1 MINEMINKEQVKAI
15 AFDFGGTLDSPFLHW
30 MDVYLQLYTG
40 KLGLPL
46 TRENFR
52 DSYVHAERMMEQ
64 LQPVKPHHS
73 LLETQQFKTRL
84 QFNSL
89 IERGVLADIP
99 AHKEILPQEAARLV
113 TEYSSSFV
121 EQSKEIL
128 AELSKRYTLLL
139 VSNYY
144 GNIKQIATDL
154 GIAAYFFSITD
165 STIEGVRKP
174 DPALW
179 KIAIERASFA
189 MSKVVIVG
197 DSWKNDIVP
206 ALALGCQAIQ
216 GVPVLPDEESEVTRI
231 TSLRELLI
239 LL

>member
-1 MINEMINKEQVKAI
+1 MINKEPVKAI

-30 MDVYLQLYTG
+30 MDIYLQLYAHR
-40 KLGLPL
+40 LSLPL

-52 DSYVHAERMMEQ
+52 DSYVHAERMMEKQ
-64 LQPVKPHHS
+64 QPVKPHHS

-84 QFNSL
+84 QFDDL
-89 IERGVLADIP
+89 IGRGILADTP
-99 AHKEILPQEAARLV
+99 ANREQLPMEAARLV
-113 TEYSSSFV
+113 TEYSSGYV
-121 EQSKEIL
+121 EQSKGVLE
-128 AELSKRYTLLL
+128 ALSKRYTLLL

-154 GIAAYFFSITD
+154 GIASYFHSITD

-179 KIAIERASFA
+179 RIAIERASFP
-189 MSKVVIVG
+189 MNEVVIVG
-197 DSWKNDIVP
+197 DSMKNDIRP

-216 GVPVLPDEESEVTRI
+216 GIPVLPEESSEVTCI
-231 TSLRELLI
+231 TSLRDLLA